1 MLPLFISYLLRQECH
16 KQPCHN
22 GKATLV
28 QQASKAKG
36 LVGGYNKPL
45 TLVETHQYKW
55 MDSTELCLQK
65 ELAQTRVSQSETL
78 GFRRLYHQT
87 ASSPGGSEQPDVVQD
102 SSMCPDVLI
111 VLQN

>member
-1 MLPLFISYLLRQECH
+1 MSQT
-16 KQPCHN
+16 
-22 GKATLV
+22 TLSQWKGHFSSAGFQGTRAGRGL
-28 QQASKAKG
+28 QQNPWHSM
-36 LVGGYNKPL
+36 KP
-45 TLVETHQYKW
+45 HQYKW
-55 MDSTELCLQK
+55 MDSTELYLQK

-87 ASSPGGSEQPDVVQD
+87 VSSPGGSKQPDVVQD